1 MRVKHAKTKHKKLV
15 GTILVAINIVFFF
28 IVLAISTNVPVCGV
42 INYSY
47 LSSIIIL
54 GLIPSI
60 VLLVL
65 NYSAFKKAPDLRIG
79 IWVFSLLGLFL
90 VLLFL
95 WPSFNPPNAACP
107 TWFPAYVHVK
117 CTTPQW
123 NCGTFSGFD
132 YANGRFYK
140 FDIGGFGQN
149 ISPMLYNITFL
160 VSDSQLNSTIG
171 AFESIQKISIM
182 PKDNNTFELNFAAL
196 LNQNNSI
203 VLNESKLNGTN
214 LDFDGS
220 LWASYS
226 YVQNG
231 PVNTSRLSSLTILLR
246 DQNYVDFLFSTFDM
260 IREIIYAIIAVY
272 AIGFGAWALAGLAR
286 KSNKALK

>member
-1 MRVKHAKTKHKKLV
+1 
-15 GTILVAINIVFFF
+15 
-28 IVLAISTNVPVCGV
+28 
-42 INYSY
+42 
-47 LSSIIIL
+47 
-54 GLIPSI
+54 
-60 VLLVL
+60 
-65 NYSAFKKAPDLRIG
+65 
-79 IWVFSLLGLFL
+79 
-90 VLLFL
+90 
-95 WPSFNPPNAACP
+95 
-107 TWFPAYVHVK
+107 
-117 CTTPQW
+117 
-123 NCGTFSGFD
+123 
-132 YANGRFYK
+132 
-140 FDIGGFGQN
+140 
-149 ISPMLYNITFL
+149 
-160 VSDSQLNSTIG
+160 
-171 AFESIQKISIM
+171 M